1 MPKFLK
7 SASPFFIFILVLGL
21 LVLTNKTQNATK
33 QKGQCSGKCS
43 KSDSNKGDQTLYNP
57 LNRLIVS
64 L

>member
-7 SASPFFIFILVLGL
+7 TAFPFLVFVVALAILT
-21 LVLTNKTQNATK
+21 LTNNTQSNYK
-33 QKGQCSGKCS
+33 KKEQCSGKCS
-43 KSDSNKGDQTLYNP
+43 KSDSNKSDQTLYNP